1 MRPRDFAALGV
12 LVREAFLDAPLLLA
26 VRDVIDADKGA
37 PVEVLTT
44 AAGLAVS
51 TEVRR
56 AWEVALP
63 DSLED
68 ALLGRLERLRLEL
81 EQWCGRPLQPCQSLA
96 ALRYPAGAF
105 YRTHRDATDEPD
117 EHGLHRRA
125 VSIVIF
131 LNSGA
136 GPDAEFTGGAL
147 RLHDL
152 VSGIDDG
159 LDVEPEAGTL
169 VAFVSSLLHE
179 VTTVEWGERQ
189 SLVTWL
195 MADDM

>member
-1 MRPRDFAALGV
+1 MRPRDFTSLGV
-12 LVREAFLDAPLLLA
+12 FVREAFLDASLMLA
-26 VRDVIDADKGA
+26 VRDALDADEGA
-37 PVEVLTT
+37 PAEVLTR
-44 AAGLAVS
+44 AAAMAVS

-63 DSLED
+63 DTTEE
-68 ALLGRLERLRLEL
+68 ALLAKLERLRPEL
-81 EQWCGRPLQPCQSLA
+81 EQWCGRPLQPCEALA

-117 EHGLHRRA
+117 AHGLHRRA

-131 LNSGA
+131 VNSGG
-136 GPDAEFTGGAL
+136 GPDAAFTGGAL
-147 RLHDL
+147 RLHEL

-169 VAFVSSLLHE
+169 VAFPSSLLHE
-179 VTTVEWGERQ
+179 VTRVEQGERY

-195 MADDM
+195 MAEDL